1 MTQSKMIQART
12 ENADALYGVQMKG
25 IGLRQKLAL
34 GFGTLLTLLILT
46 GSVGYYST
54 GRVIAAAED
63 VRVSLKRKEV
73 ATAVELSVRKQIQ
86 SATGYV
92 FNGDDQSLQQHG
104 EAKKEVNAELDELGK
119 MLRTEKGK
127 GLLEKIQQDTVRIS
141 AITDQEITFKRA
153 NRSYEANDL
162 ASGPKSQETLKTF
175 GANCKELEE
184 WEDKLAQDQLG
195 VERQAEGL
203 ANAITLT
210 LVGCGLLLGISIAF
224 LIARSITASIM
235 GMLETIQKIAEK
247 DLAVEDVEVTSRDE
261 TGQAAI
267 ALNSMKNTL
276 HRMVRNIAAT
286 AEHLASASEE
296 ISAGASQS
304 VETARVQAGQA
315 QQVAV
320 AMQEMSSTVQHVSEH
335 SLNASNSSAQAA
347 TAAKQG
353 GEVVEQTL
361 STMRSIAESSRTVAA
376 RIGELGKSSEEIGKI
391 VAVIDDLADQTNL
404 LALNAA
410 IEAARAGEQGRGFA
424 VVADEVRKLAEHT
437 TQATQGIG
445 TMIQSIQTETR
456 NAVQAIELG
465 SRDVQIGV
473 EKTTASGTALKEIIA
488 MAEQVGDTIAQIA
501 SAATEQSSATEQ
513 VNMNVA
519 QIASLTQG
527 ASSAAEETAKACAEL
542 SAMALDLQNLVNQ
555 FKLDDSRRHPDAE
568 FSSSSARPV
577 SHSATRSSA
586 LKRKAATAR

>member
-1 MTQSKMIQART
+1 
-12 ENADALYGVQMKG
+12 MKG

-34 GFGTLLTLLILT
+34 GFGTLLALLILT

-92 FNGDDQSLQQHG
+92 FNGDDLSLQQHG
-104 EAKKEVNAELDELGK
+104 EAKKEVDAELDELGK
-119 MLRTEKGK
+119 MLKTEKGK
-127 GLLEKIQQDTVRIS
+127 GLLEKIRQDTVRIS
-141 AITDQEITFKRA
+141 AITEQEITFKRA

-162 ASGPKSQETLKTF
+162 ASGPKTQEILKTF
-175 GANCKELEE
+175 GTDCNELEG

-195 VERQAEGL
+195 VERQAEKL

-210 LVGCGLLLGISIAF
+210 LVGCGLLLGIGIAF
-224 LIARSITASIM
+224 LIARSITASIT

-261 TGQAAI
+261 IGLAEI

-276 HRMVRNIAAT
+276 HQMVRNIAAT

-296 ISAGASQS
+296 ISAGATQS

-361 STMRSIAESSRTVAA
+361 STMRSIAESSRTVAS

-424 VVADEVRKLAEHT
+424 VVADEVRKLAERT

-445 TMIQSIQTETR
+445 TMIESIQTETR

-555 FKLDDSRRHPDAE
+555 FKLDDSRRHLDAE
-568 FSSSSARPV
+568 FSSSSAQPG
-577 SHSATRSSA
+577 SHSATRSSP
-586 LKRKAATAR
+586 LKRKAATAG

>member
-1 MTQSKMIQART
+1 MKMPMLF
-12 ENADALYGVQMKG
+12 EGVQMKG

-34 GFGTLLTLLILT
+34 GFGTLLALLILT
-46 GSVGYYST
+46 GSVGYHST

-63 VRVSLKRKEV
+63 MRVSLKRKEV

-104 EAKKEVNAELDELGK
+104 EAKKELNAELDELGK
-119 MLRTEKGK
+119 MLKTEKGK
-127 GLLEKIQQDTVRIS
+127 GLLEKIQQDTVRLS

-162 ASGPKSQETLKTF
+162 ASGPKTQEILKTF
-175 GANCKELEE
+175 GTDCNELEA

-210 LVGCGLLLGISIAF
+210 LVGCGLLLGIGIAF
-224 LIARSITASIM
+224 LIARSITGSIM
-235 GMLETIQKIAEK
+235 GMLEAIQKIAEK

-261 TGQAAI
+261 IGQAEI

-276 HRMVRNIAAT
+276 HQMVRNIAAT

-296 ISAGASQS
+296 ISAGATQS

-335 SLNASNSSAQAA
+335 SQSASNSSNRAA

-353 GEVVEQTL
+353 GQVVEQTL
-361 STMRSIAESSRTVAA
+361 STMRSIAESSRMVAA

-424 VVADEVRKLAEHT
+424 VVADEVRKLAERT
-437 TQATQGIG
+437 TKATQGIG
-445 TMIQSIQTETR
+445 TMIESIQNETR

-488 MAEQVGDTIAQIA
+488 MAEQVGDTITQIA

-555 FKLDDSRRHPDAE
+555 FKLDDSRRHVDAE
-568 FSSSSARPV
+568 FASSSAQPV
-577 SHSATRSSA
+577 SHSATRTSQ

>member
-1 MTQSKMIQART
+1 MIQAQT

-34 GFGTLLTLLILT
+34 GFGTLLALLILT

-92 FNGDDQSLQQHG
+92 FNGDDLSLQQHG
-104 EAKKEVNAELDELGK
+104 EAKKEVDAELDELGK
-119 MLRTEKGK
+119 MLKTEKGK
-127 GLLEKIQQDTVRIS
+127 GLLEKIRQDTVRIS
-141 AITDQEITFKRA
+141 AITEQEITFKRA

-162 ASGPKSQETLKTF
+162 ASGPKTQEILKTF
-175 GANCKELEE
+175 GTDCNELEG

-195 VERQAEGL
+195 VERQAEKL

-210 LVGCGLLLGISIAF
+210 LVGCGLLLGIGIAF
-224 LIARSITASIM
+224 LIARSITASIT
-235 GMLETIQKIAEK
+235 GMLATIQKIAEK

-261 TGQAAI
+261 IGLAEI

-276 HRMVRNIAAT
+276 HQMVRNIAAT

-296 ISAGASQS
+296 ISAGATQS

-361 STMRSIAESSRTVAA
+361 STMRSIAESSRTVAS

-424 VVADEVRKLAEHT
+424 VVADEVRKLAERT

-445 TMIQSIQTETR
+445 TMIESIQTETR

-568 FSSSSARPV
+568 FSSSSAQPG
-577 SHSATRSSA
+577 SHSATRSSP
-586 LKRKAATAR
+586 LKRKAATAG